1 MSRGLKRLN
10 PGGSDEDAP
19 LYSSNQFLVLECPT
33 HWSLC
38 SHRWDRK
45 ANVPQPWVGST
56 FMDGHWLWP
65 LPPPRAPSLINDL
78 VFLIYEQP
86 LQTRVGASYS
96 PARPAQLE

>member
-1 MSRGLKRLN
+1 MRTEETN
-10 PGGSDEDAP
+10 PGGSDGDMLCIAAISP
-19 LYSSNQFLVLECPT
+19 HLVLECPT

-45 ANVPQPWVGST
+45 ADVPQPWVGST

-65 LPPPRAPSLINDL
+65 LPLPRAPSLINDL